1 MDVAGATKSFRY
13 DRTATSSN
21 LHERK
26 QGNLVMAAS
35 PILIVDD
42 DASLR
47 SIVSAMLRPA
57 GYEPTLAGSAEEAI
71 DFLQKGFRPGLILSD
86 IVMTGMTGL
95 GLLEHVRL
103 NHAEI
108 PIVMVT
114 GVNDVAVAIAA
125 LRNGAYDYLLKP
137 FEREQLLS
145 TVLRALEYRALVE
158 QNNIYRS
165 QLEDL
170 VEARTEMLN
179 NAVADLER
187 SYDITL
193 EALGDAL
200 DLKDTETEGHSRRV
214 TAYTIALARA
224 MHLPPQD
231 IRTFARGAFLHDVG
245 KMAIPDAILLK
256 PGRLTAEEQSTMRE
270 HCARGYHMLRKI
282 PYLRDAA
289 EIVYSH
295 QEHFDGSGYPR
306 SLRGE
311 QIPLG
316 ARIFAVADA
325 LDAITSDRPYR
336 QASSFAS
343 ARKEIQKCNGTQ
355 FDPQVIDYF
364 LQMSDRVW
372 EDLRNEILGEAQ
384 KFNPF
389 SLSAVKQLLP
399 RREAASSK
407 EGKLIAMSANPA
419 NAPLDRTQLEQ
430 ALTTLRGW
438 QVEQNQLTRT
448 FSFPSF
454 ADALSFVQSIGVEA
468 ERVQHHPDLDIRYSK
483 VRVNLTTHDA
493 GGITAKDLDLAKS
506 ADGMAIALHAR

>member
-1 MDVAGATKSFRY
+1 MAGS
-13 DRTATSSN
+13 
-21 LHERK
+21 
-26 QGNLVMAAS
+26 Q
-35 PILIVDD
+35 ILIVDD

-57 GYEPTLAGSAEEAI
+57 GYEPTLTGSAEEAI
-71 DFLQKGFRPGLILSD
+71 DLLQKGCRPELILSD
-86 IVMTGMTGL
+86 IVMTGMSGL
-95 GLLEHVRL
+95 GLLEHVRQ
-103 NHAEI
+103 NHADI
-108 PIVMVT
+108 PIVMVS
-114 GVNDVAVAIAA
+114 GISDVSVAIEA

-165 QLEDL
+165 QLEEL
-170 VEARTEMLN
+170 VAARTEMLN

-224 MHLPPQD
+224 MHLPAEE
-231 IRTFARGAFLHDVG
+231 IRTIARGAFLHDVG

-270 HCARGYHMLRKI
+270 HCARGYQMLRKI

-295 QEHFDGSGYPR
+295 QEHFNGSGYPR
-306 SLRGE
+306 GLRGE

-336 QASSFAS
+336 RASSFAT
-343 ARKEIQKCNGTQ
+343 ARKEILKCIGTQ
-355 FDPQVIDYF
+355 FDPRVIEIY

-389 SLSAVKQLLP
+389 SLSAVKHLLP
-399 RREAASSK
+399 RKDAA
-407 EGKLIAMSANPA
+407 PA
-419 NAPLDRTQLEQ
+419 KPGTLAGMNGNSEHAPLSTAELEK
-430 ALTTLRGW
+430 ALDTLGGW
-438 QVEQNQLTRT
+438 QVENGMLTRT
-448 FSFPSF
+448 HAFPGF
-454 ADALSFVQSIGVEA
+454 VDALAFVQSIGVEA
-468 ERVQHHPDLDIRYSK
+468 ERLAHHPDLDIRYSK
-483 VRVNLTTHDA
+483 VRVALTTHDA
-493 GGITAKDLDLAKS
+493 GGITGKDVELAHS
-506 ADGMAIALHAR
+506 ADRIASSLHGR

>member
-1 MDVAGATKSFRY
+1 MIERFRY
-13 DRTATSSN
+13 DQTESAHVSLERT
-21 LHERK
+21 

-47 SIVSAMLRPA
+47 SIISAMLRPA
-57 GYEPTLAGSAEEAI
+57 GYEPRLAGSAEEAI
-71 DFLQKGFRPGLILSD
+71 DILQKGFRPGLILSD

-103 NHAEI
+103 NHADI
-108 PIVMVT
+108 PIVMVS
-114 GVNDVAVAIAA
+114 GVSDVSVAIEA

-158 QNNIYRS
+158 QNSIYRE
-165 QLEDL
+165 QLEKL

-179 NAVADLER
+179 KAVADLER

-224 MHLPPQD
+224 MHLPLHE
-231 IRTFARGAFLHDVG
+231 IRTIARGAFLHDVG

-256 PGRLTAEEQSTMRE
+256 PGRLTTEEQSTMRE
-270 HCARGYHMLRKI
+270 HCTRGYRMLAKI

-295 QEHFDGSGYPR
+295 QEHFDGTGYPR
-306 SLRGE
+306 GLRGD

-336 QASSFAS
+336 RASSFAT

-355 FDPQVIDYF
+355 FDPQVIDCY
-364 LQMSDRVW
+364 LGMSDRVW

-399 RREAASSK
+399 RKETAVAVKGDMLTAMNGKAANS
-407 EGKLIAMSANPA
+407 
-419 NAPLDRTQLEQ
+419 PLDKAQLEQ
-430 ALTTLRGW
+430 ALTSLQGW
-438 QVEQNQLTRT
+438 VVNQNALSRT
-448 FSFPSF
+448 FAFPSF
-454 ADALSFVQSIGVEA
+454 PDALAFVQSLGVEA
-468 ERVQHHPDLDIRYSK
+468 ERVQHHPDLDIRYT
-483 VRVNLTTHDA
+483 RVHVGLTTHDA
-493 GGITAKDLDLAKS
+493 GGITARDVELAHAANSLAS
-506 ADGMAIALHAR
+506 ALGGR